1 MHKTAG
7 LVAQNFNW
15 TRDWNQNE
23 TLSTQF
29 YIEAVFG
36 TSTKIRLQLQGSMV
50 RIPPE

>member
-23 TLSTQF
+23 TQF
-29 YIEAVFG
+29 YIEAGFG
-36 TSTKIRLQLQGSMV
+36 TSTKIRLQLQESMV
-50 RIPPE
+50 QIPPE